1 MGGSRGD
8 LVALRRWPRKWRF
21 RTSRNSL
28 SRMLGAIIQV
38 LISGFII
45 GGLARW
51 AVPGPDPMSVPMTI
65 LLGIFGS
72 FLGGG
77 IAAAIFGAQQDS
89 GSVFAILIGSIVASM
104 LLLIG
109 YRRFVQKRPITGP
122 EAHRPPAGKSQLGTL
137 LGPPGSRRAEPRD
150 DVTDQLRKLDELR
163 RDGVLSDEE
172 FEAKKAELLARP

>member
-1 MGGSRGD
+1 
-8 LVALRRWPRKWRF
+8 
-21 RTSRNSL
+21 
-28 SRMLGAIIQV
+28 MLGAIIQV

-65 LLGIFGS
+65 LLGVFGS

-122 EAHRPPAGKSQLGTL
+122 EAHQPPTDRARFSSL
-137 LGPPGSRRAEPRD
+137 LHAPGRQGSVRS
-150 DVTDQLRKLDELR
+150 DVDEQLRKLSELH
-163 RDGVLSDEE
+163 RDGLLTDEE
-172 FEAKKAELLARP
+172 FEAKKAELLARS

>member
-1 MGGSRGD
+1 
-8 LVALRRWPRKWRF
+8 
-21 RTSRNSL
+21 
-28 SRMLGAIIQV
+28 MLGAIIQV

-45 GGLARW
+45 GALARW

-65 LLGIFGS
+65 LLGVFGS

-77 IAAAIFGAQQDS
+77 IAAAIFGAEQDS
-89 GSVFAILIGSIVASM
+89 GSVFAILIGSVLAST

-122 EAHRPPAGKSQLGTL
+122 EAHRPPPQKPQLGTL
-137 LGPPGSRRAEPRD
+137 LDAPGSHRTAARD

-163 RDGVLSDEE
+163 RDGVLTDEE
-172 FEAKKAELLARP
+172 FEAKKAELLARS